1 MKNLRNFVTIIINTC
16 SMSTNRIILNE
27 TSYFGPGAR
36 EVLASE
42 IKGRGFSRVFLI
54 TDKDL
59 VKFGVAGKI
68 TSILENNGIPYD
80 LFCDIKQNP
89 TVTNVN
95 DALAAFEKSGADVI
109 AALGGGSAM
118 DTAKAVGIISAN
130 PGFRDVVSLEGVA
143 PTTKKSTP
151 IIAMPTTAGTAAE
164 VTINYV
170 ITDEKNVKKMVCVD
184 PKDIPVIAIVDA
196 ELMSTMPKG
205 LTAATGMDA
214 LTHAI
219 EGYITKGAWTL
230 TDMFELK
237 AIELIARY
245 LPAAVENG
253 KDMDARN
260 GMAVAQYVAGMGF
273 SNVGLGLVHGMA
285 HPLGAYFDI
294 PHGVANAMLLPVVMQ
309 YNMEASVEKYADIAV
324 AMGVDVTGMDAL
336 QKAQAAV
343 DAVKALSVKV
353 GIPEKLSELGVTED
367 KIPALA
373 QSALADVCTPGN
385 PKDTCIEDIENLYRQ
400 VM

>member
-1 MKNLRNFVTIIINTC
+1 
-16 SMSTNRIILNE
+16 MSTNRIILNE
-27 TSYFGPGAR
+27 TSYFGPGSR
-36 EVLASE
+36 EVLISE
-42 IKGRGFSRVFLI
+42 IKTRNFRKVLLV

-68 TSILENNGIPYD
+68 TALLEKGGIGYE

-89 TVTNVN
+89 TVRNVN
-95 DALAAFEKSGADVI
+95 DALAAFEKAGADVI
-109 AALGGGSAM
+109 VALGGGSAI

-130 PGFRDVVSLEGVA
+130 PDFRDVVSLEGVA

-151 IIAMPTTAGTAAE
+151 VIALPTTAGTAAE

-170 ITDEKNVKKMVCVD
+170 ITDEENVKKMVCVD
-184 PKDIPVIAIVDA
+184 PKDIPVVAIVDA
-196 ELMSTMPKG
+196 ELMASMPKG

-237 AIELIARY
+237 AIELIAKY

-253 KDMDARN
+253 GDMDARN
-260 GMAVAQYVAGMGF
+260 GMAVAQYIAGMGF

-285 HPLGAYFDI
+285 HPLGAYYDI

-309 YNMEASVEKYADIAV
+309 YNMESSIGKYADIA
-324 AMGVDVTGMDAL
+324 AALGVDTEGMDEK

-343 DAVKALSVKV
+343 DAVKALAVRV
-353 GIPEKLSELGVTED
+353 GIPEKLSALGVKEAG
-367 KIPALA
+367 IPALA
-373 QSALADVCTPGN
+373 ESALADVCTPGN
-385 PKDTCIEDIENLYRQ
+385 PKDTCIEDIEALYRKIL
-400 VM
+400 